1 MTSNSSLDLPGFCWG
16 RAMGNDDLR
25 SRNGVYKAEMV
36 VYENIRQVDLTDLTS
51 NKWVYQPETRHA
63 VESWSYTVC
72 IDRDCSHY
80 YGGESRHEPMGC
92 WHCSLGKPQNSY
104 PPISDATTTFVRA
117 NQLPMRSLFWHA
129 IPLFPRSSERSA
141 SQTWITPM
149 TSNLPS
155 DTRTIEV
162 RPCPL
167 PGSPGAQVAPIVGP
181 LSKKEFMQ
189 AVRSCN
195 WESLGIPGTAE
206 PHFQNPRIFP
216 ISPSGRIFPFL
227 FLRSP
232 FLDFFIMI
240 FHFFA
245 WSAPFPWLVPCLF
258 FGVCLKLRSPKSSQ
272 V

>member
-1 MTSNSSLDLPGFCWG
+1 
-16 RAMGNDDLR
+16 
-25 SRNGVYKAEMV
+25 
-36 VYENIRQVDLTDLTS
+36 
-51 NKWVYQPETRHA
+51 
-63 VESWSYTVC
+63 
-72 IDRDCSHY
+72 
-80 YGGESRHEPMGC
+80 
-92 WHCSLGKPQNSY
+92 
-104 PPISDATTTFVRA
+104 
-117 NQLPMRSLFWHA
+117 
-129 IPLFPRSSERSA
+129 
-141 SQTWITPM
+141 M

-258 FGVCLKLRSPKSSQ
+258 FWGLSETTLPQIQPGLDHNFSLLTWGYPKGTISS
-272 V
+272 